1 MQIKKNLREKKEVVK
16 NLVERFNNSAAGVF
30 VTYSGLTVEKDTE
43 LRTKLREA
51 GVEYTVIKNTLARF
65 AANEVGYSEF
75 SELFNG
81 TTALATHE
89 SDVVAPAKVLAKFIE
104 DNKENAGIAI
114 KGGFMDG
121 KISSLEEIN
130 AISKIP
136 SKDTLY
142 AMVAC
147 SLNATI
153 AGFARAINAVKEQK
167 EAPKPKA
174 AAAKKEQPAEET
186 PLSRTDVRAKLADL
200 ARNGFGDDVK
210 AILKKFGADRFSEI
224 KDEDLNALM
233 KEAEAVG
240 S

>member
-1 MQIKKNLREKKEVVK
+1 MPNAKVLEQKKEIV
-16 NLVERFNNSAAGVF
+16 NSLVERFKDSAAGVF

-65 AANEVGYSEF
+65 AVNEVGYPEF
-75 SELFNG
+75 SDILNG
-81 TTALATHE
+81 TTALATHPT
-89 SDVVAPAKVLAKFIE
+89 DVVAPAKVLAEFIE
-104 DNKENAGIAI
+104 SKKDEAGISI

-121 KISSLEEIN
+121 KVSTLEEIN

-167 EAPKPKA
+167 EAEPTA
-174 AAAKKEQPAEET
+174 
-186 PLSRTDVRAKLADL
+186 
-200 ARNGFGDDVK
+200 
-210 AILKKFGADRFSEI
+210 
-224 KDEDLNALM
+224 
-233 KEAEAVG
+233 
-240 S
+240 

>member
-1 MQIKKNLREKKEVVK
+1 MPNAKVLEQKKEIV
-16 NLVERFNNSAAGVF
+16 NSLVERFKDSAAGVF

-65 AANEVGYSEF
+65 AVNEVGNPEF
-75 SELFNG
+75 SDILNG
-81 TTALATHE
+81 TTALATHPT
-89 SDVVAPAKVLAKFIE
+89 DVVAPAKVLAEFIE
-104 DNKENAGIAI
+104 SKKDEAGISI

-121 KISSLEEIN
+121 KVSTLEEIN

-167 EAPKPKA
+167 EAEPTA
-174 AAAKKEQPAEET
+174 
-186 PLSRTDVRAKLADL
+186 
-200 ARNGFGDDVK
+200 
-210 AILKKFGADRFSEI
+210 
-224 KDEDLNALM
+224 
-233 KEAEAVG
+233 
-240 S
+240 

>member
-1 MQIKKNLREKKEVVK
+1 MPNAKVLEQKKEIV
-16 NLVERFNNSAAGVF
+16 NSLVERFKDSAAGVF

-65 AANEVGYSEF
+65 AVNEVGYPEF
-75 SELFNG
+75 SDILNG
-81 TTALATHE
+81 TTALATHPT
-89 SDVVAPAKVLAKFIE
+89 DVVAPAKVLAEFIE
-104 DNKENAGIAI
+104 SKKEGAGISI

-121 KISSLEEIN
+121 KVSTLEEIN

-167 EAPKPKA
+167 EAEPTA
-174 AAAKKEQPAEET
+174 
-186 PLSRTDVRAKLADL
+186 
-200 ARNGFGDDVK
+200 
-210 AILKKFGADRFSEI
+210 
-224 KDEDLNALM
+224 
-233 KEAEAVG
+233 
-240 S
+240 